1 LFNKP
6 PSAGKEAAFFIPPTP
21 AAHAVTLFW
30 RWIMAYLSE
39 IIGRSVTDLDGKSV
53 GKLKDVIVRP
63 WADFPHPLIE
73 AVTVESKGKT
83 RILPFAAVAALLSPV
98 IPLKY
103 KSDEIPHFDLKEDDV
118 LLSRD
123 VLDQQII
130 DTDGARVVRVNDVEL
145 VRVNG
150 TIYVSNVDVSWVGIM
165 RRLGMVGLAHFLAGH
180 LELKGIA
187 WDDVELLRRDQSMK
201 LRVPAEKLHELHP
214 ADLAD
219 IVADLNKLESGQLL
233 DKLDVQHLAD
243 TLEEVEPDFQK
254 EIIEHMSDEKVA
266 DVLEEME
273 PDEAADLLG
282 DLPEERKQGLLAL
295 MEKEDADDVRKLL
308 TYPEDSAGG
317 IMTTEYASIHPNLT
331 ASEAIKELR
340 GMAEEVE
347 TMFYVYVVDEDEH
360 LVGVF
365 SLNNLIFA
373 SPGQMVADF
382 MDDHLI
388 TVDLTD
394 DQETVAQTV
403 AKYDLLAVPVVDEQ
417 NRMHGI
423 VTADDALD
431 KIIPTAWKKRLP
443 RFYR

>member
-1 LFNKP
+1 
-6 PSAGKEAAFFIPPTP
+6 
-21 AAHAVTLFW
+21 
-30 RWIMAYLSE
+30 MAYLSE
-39 IIGRSVTDLDGKSV
+39 IIGRSVTDLDGKLV
-53 GKLKDVIVRP
+53 GKLKDMVVRN

-73 AVTVESKGKT
+73 AVEVESKGKT
-83 RILPFAAVAALLSPV
+83 IILPFAAVAALLSPV

-103 KSDEIPHFDLKEDDV
+103 RSDEIPDFNLKEDDV

-150 TIYVSNVDVSWVGIM
+150 TIYVSNVDVSWVGVM
-165 RRLGMVGLAHFLAGH
+165 RRMGLVGLAHFLAGH
-180 LELKGIA
+180 IKQKGIA
-187 WDDVELLRRDQSMK
+187 WDDVELMRRDQFMQ

-233 DKLDVQHLAD
+233 DKLDVSHLAD

-254 EIIEHMSDEKVA
+254 EIIEHMPDEKVA

-273 PDEAADLLG
+273 PDEAADLLA
-282 DLPEERKQGLLAL
+282 DLPEDRKQDLLAL

-308 TYPEDSAGG
+308 AYPEDSAGG
-317 IMTTEYASIHPNLT
+317 IMTTEYAFIRPNLT
-331 ASEAIKELR
+331 AAEAIKALR
-340 GMAEEVE
+340 DMADEVE
-347 TMFYVYVVDEDEH
+347 TMFYVYVVDADEH
-360 LVGVF
+360 LIGAF

-382 MDDHLI
+382 MSKHLI
-388 TVDLTD
+388 TVNLTD

-417 NRMHGI
+417 NRLHGI

>member
-1 LFNKP
+1 
-6 PSAGKEAAFFIPPTP
+6 
-21 AAHAVTLFW
+21 
-30 RWIMAYLSE
+30 MAYLSE
-39 IIGRSVTDLDGKSV
+39 IIGRPVTDLDGMAV
-53 GKLKDVIVRP
+53 GKLTDVIVRP
-63 WADFPHPLIE
+63 WAEFPHPLIE
-73 AVTVESKGKT
+73 AVEIKGKGGT
-83 RILPFAAVAALLSPV
+83 CILPFAAVAALLSPV

-103 KSDEIPHFDLKEDDV
+103 RLNDAPLFELKEDDV

-123 VLDQQII
+123 VLDKQII
-130 DTDGARVVRVNDVEL
+130 DTEGARVVRVNDVEL

-165 RRLGMVGLAHFLAGH
+165 RRLGLVGLAHFLSGH
-180 LELKGIA
+180 LKKKGIA
-187 WDDVELLRRDQSMK
+187 WDDVELMRRDQEMH

-214 ADLAD
+214 ADLAE
-219 IVADLNKLESGQLL
+219 IVRDLNKLESGQLL
-233 DKLDVQHLAD
+233 DTLDVQHLAD
-243 TLEEVEPDFQK
+243 TLEEVEPEFQA
-254 EIIEHMSDEKVA
+254 ELVAHMSDEKVA
-266 DVLEEME
+266 DLLEEME

-282 DLPEERKQGLLAL
+282 DLPKERKEGLLAL

-308 TYPEDSAGG
+308 AYPEDSAGG

-340 GMAEEVE
+340 GMADEVE
-347 TMFYVYVVDEDEH
+347 TMFYVYVLDAEQH
-360 LVGVF
+360 LVGIF

-373 SPGQMVADF
+373 RPGQMVSDF
-382 MDDHLI
+382 MTKRII
-388 TVDLTD
+388 TVNLTD

-417 NRMHGI
+417 NHLHGI

>member
-1 LFNKP
+1 
-6 PSAGKEAAFFIPPTP
+6 
-21 AAHAVTLFW
+21 
-30 RWIMAYLSE
+30 MAYLSE
-39 IIGRSVTDLDGKSV
+39 IIGRPVTDLDGIAV
-53 GKLKDVIVRP
+53 GKLTDVIVRP
-63 WADFPHPLIE
+63 WAEFPHPLIE
-73 AVTVESKGKT
+73 AVAIEGKGGR

-103 KSDEIPHFDLKEDDV
+103 RLDDAPLFELKEDDV

-123 VLDQQII
+123 VLDKQII
-130 DTDGARVVRVNDVEL
+130 DTEGARVVRVNDVEL

-150 TIYVSNVDVSWVGIM
+150 TIYVSNVDVSWVGIV
-165 RRLGMVGLAHFLAGH
+165 RRLGLVGLAHFLSGH
-180 LELKGIA
+180 LKKKGIA
-187 WDDVELLRRDQSMK
+187 WDDVELMRRDQEMH

-214 ADLAD
+214 ADLAE
-219 IVADLNKLESGQLL
+219 IVRDLNKLESGQLL
-233 DKLDVQHLAD
+233 DTLDVQHLAD
-243 TLEEVEPDFQK
+243 TLEEVEPEFQA
-254 EIIEHMSDEKVA
+254 ELVAHMSDEKVA
-266 DVLEEME
+266 DLLEEME

-282 DLPEERKQGLLAL
+282 DLPKERKEGLLAL

-308 TYPEDSAGG
+308 AYPEDSAGG

-331 ASEAIKELR
+331 AAEAIKELR
-340 GMAEEVE
+340 GMADEVE
-347 TMFYVYVVDEDEH
+347 TMFYVYVLDVEKH
-360 LVGVF
+360 LVGIF

-373 SPGQMVADF
+373 KPGQMVSDF
-382 MDDHLI
+382 MTKRLI
-388 TVDLTD
+388 TVNLTD

-417 NRMHGI
+417 NHLHGI

>member
-1 LFNKP
+1 
-6 PSAGKEAAFFIPPTP
+6 
-21 AAHAVTLFW
+21 
-30 RWIMAYLSE
+30 
-39 IIGRSVTDLDGKSV
+39 IGRPVTDLDGIAV
-53 GKLKDVIVRP
+53 GKLTDIIVRP
-63 WADFPHPLIE
+63 WAEFPHPLIE
-73 AVTVESKGKT
+73 AVAIEGKGGR

-103 KSDEIPHFDLKEDDV
+103 RLNDAPLFELKEDDI

-123 VLDQQII
+123 VLDKQII

-150 TIYVSNVDVSWVGIM
+150 TIYVSNVDVSWVGIL
-165 RRLGMVGLAHFLAGH
+165 RRLGLVGLAHFLSGH
-180 LELKGIA
+180 LKKKGIA
-187 WDDVELLRRDQSMK
+187 WDDVELMRRDKEMH
-201 LRVPAEKLHELHP
+201 LRVPAERLHELHP
-214 ADLAD
+214 ADLAE
-219 IVADLNKLESGQLL
+219 IVRDLNKLESGQLL
-233 DKLDVQHLAD
+233 DTLDVQHLAD
-243 TLEEVEPDFQK
+243 TLEEVEPEFQV
-254 EIIEHMSDEKVA
+254 ELVEHMSDEKVA
-266 DVLEEME
+266 DLLEEME

-282 DLPEERKQGLLAL
+282 DLPKERKEDLLAL

-308 TYPEDSAGG
+308 AYPEDSAGG

-331 ASEAIKELR
+331 ASEAIKELH
-340 GMAEEVE
+340 GMADEVE
-347 TMFYVYVVDEDEH
+347 TMFYVYVVDAEQH
-360 LVGVF
+360 LVGTF

-373 SPGQMVADF
+373 KPGQMVSDF
-382 MDDHLI
+382 MATRLI
-388 TVDLTD
+388 TVNLTD

-417 NRMHGI
+417 NRLHGI